1 MIRKPISRI
10 TSVLIGLRDGTS
22 LRQQIALLAASLC
35 ILSIAVAA
43 FGAAL
48 IARGEAIRENRWDLT
63 LIARSMAQRLD
74 QTMFDRY
81 REVRNVADMELL
93 KPVWTRNPDIIR
105 ETLDQLQ
112 RSLPQYA
119 WIGFAS
125 VDGTVVAATKGM
137 LEGASVAERPWFVS
151 GLKGPAVEDVHLA
164 KLLDHLLR
172 TSPDEAPFRFVDVA
186 MPVKTKT
193 ENWRAY
199 SVRT

>member
-63 LIARSMAQRLD
+63 LVARSMAQRLD

-93 KPVWTRNPDIIR
+93 KPVWTRNPDIVR

-112 RSLPQYA
+112 RSLPQ
-119 WIGFAS
+119 
-125 VDGTVVAATKGM
+125 
-137 LEGASVAERPWFVS
+137 
-151 GLKGPAVEDVHLA
+151 
-164 KLLDHLLR
+164 
-172 TSPDEAPFRFVDVA
+172 
-186 MPVKTKT
+186 
-193 ENWRAY
+193 
-199 SVRT
+199 